1 MNLVLLVVAVV
12 LFAIAALLGF
22 DVVTG
27 EHILG
32 WISLG
37 LAFFAASFLVPAVVA
52 WRSP

>member
-1 MNLVLLVVAVV
+1 MNLVLLVIAVV
-12 LFAIAALLGF
+12 LFCIGALLGF
-22 DVVTG
+22 GVVSG

-52 WRSP
+52 WRTP